1 MNTNNKLNKANSYR
15 VSQELLRNKALKNGV
30 NLISPETVFLSK
42 DTSFG
47 KNVTI
52 EPYVVIGSKV
62 KIGDNS
68 YIKSF
73 SHLEGTIIKKNALV
87 GPYARLRPGT
97 IIKDNVKIGNF
108 VESKNSTVDNFSK
121 VKFKARG
128 NNEKYFIHIKTKG
141 SFFPWVRYLAEFE
154 VTEEWKDFEI
164 EFSKFVRYSNK
175 TPKKRKL
182 NPSKIRLIGVEAS
195 GRDFDMNID
204 IALMSFSK

>member
-73 SHLEGTIIKKNALV
+73 SHLEGTIIKKRSSWSLC
-87 GPYARLRPGT
+87 
-97 IIKDNVKIGNF
+97 K
-108 VESKNSTVDNFSK
+108 
-121 VKFKARG
+121 
-128 NNEKYFIHIKTKG
+128 IKT
-141 SFFPWVRYLAEFE
+141 RNNY
-154 VTEEWKDFEI
+154 
-164 EFSKFVRYSNK
+164 
-175 TPKKRKL
+175 KRQC
-182 NPSKIRLIGVEAS
+182 
-195 GRDFDMNID
+195 
-204 IALMSFSK
+204 

>member
-1 MNTNNKLNKANSYR
+1 MGGKSDGFMLLKESQNQEFDFISAKGNVSTDGGGFLMFRKEIDNNSL
-15 VSQELLRNKALKNGV
+15 
-30 NLISPETVFLSK
+30 
-42 DTSFG
+42 
-47 KNVTI
+47 
-52 EPYVVIGSKV
+52 
-62 KIGDNS
+62 
-68 YIKSF
+68 
-73 SHLEGTIIKKNALV
+73 
-87 GPYARLRPGT
+87 
-97 IIKDNVKIGNF
+97 
-108 VESKNSTVDNFSK
+108 DNFSK

-204 IALMSFSK
+204 IALMSFSE